1 MKEKLFLLADDDN
14 DDAELFDE
22 ALSLI
27 SDNVR
32 FKRVDNG
39 YDVLDILEAGNYIP
53 DIIFLDVN
61 LPEMT
66 GWECLERIRSNTKFE
81 KIPIVIYTT
90 SSSAYDLDKAVQLE
104 ATGLITKPSTFK
116 KLKAILQRVIA
127 SIDINLSE
135 TLAAIAKEEE

>member
-27 SDNVR
+27 STDVS

-39 YDVLDILEAGNYIP
+39 YDVLEILDTGTHIP
-53 DIIFLDVN
+53 DIIFLDLN

-66 GWECLERIRSNTKFE
+66 GWECLEKIRSNSNYAD
-81 KIPIVIYTT
+81 IPIIVYTT
-90 SSSAYDLDKAVQLE
+90 SSSARDLDKAVQLG
-104 ATGLITKPSTFK
+104 AAGLITKPSTFK
-116 KLKAILQRVIA
+116 KLKTILQKVIVNM
-127 SIDINLSE
+127 DTNLSE
-135 TLAAIAKEEE
+135 TILGIAKEEE

>member
-1 MKEKLFLLADDDN
+1 MKQKLFLLADDDN

-27 SDNVR
+27 DANIKFS
-32 FKRVDNG
+32 RVDNG
-39 YDVLDILEAGNYIP
+39 YAALELLQEGLAP

-66 GWECLERIRSNTKFE
+66 GWECLQKIRSNDDYKA
-81 KIPIVIYTT
+81 IPIVIYTT
-90 SSSAYDLDKAVQLE
+90 SSSPRDLDKAAQLG

-116 KLKAILQRVIA
+116 KLKTMLQKIA
-127 SIDINLSE
+127 ENFDGNLPDILSE
-135 TLAAIAKEEE
+135 IAMKED